1 VWIMLIMG
9 VLGYFLRKLGLDP
22 APLVLG
28 LVISPTFELS
38 LRQSLIMSNG
48 YWTIFFTRPIALV
61 LFLIGAALLSLSA
74 LALIR
79 KRVDWRAKLAEAEA
93 GEAAQ

>member
-1 VWIMLIMG
+1 
-9 VLGYFLRKLGLDP
+9 
-22 APLVLG
+22 
-28 LVISPTFELS
+28 LS

-61 LFLIGAALLSLSA
+61 LFLIAAALLLLSLVA
-74 LALIR
+74 LLR
-79 KRVDWRAKLAEAEA
+79 KRTDWRTKLAQAEA